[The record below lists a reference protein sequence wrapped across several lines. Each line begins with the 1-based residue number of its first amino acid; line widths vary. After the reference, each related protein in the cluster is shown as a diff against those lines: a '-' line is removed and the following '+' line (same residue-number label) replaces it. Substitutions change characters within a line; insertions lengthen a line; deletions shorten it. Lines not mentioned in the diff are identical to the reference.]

1 MTTYALPSDPL
12 GARLWELF
20 GRYPWQW
27 IYKPDGGST
36 WETEKR
42 YPLRPRV
49 FWKNWQDAALALGVR
64 FGHQT
69 QYALID
75 IDRGSDYLTQAKLAD
90 ILEALETIG
99 INRVLKLRSSFSG
112 GLHLYIPLPNP
123 VATFNLACAL
133 KECLRA
139 FGFTIAAG
147 QLEIFPNTKAYGRSW
162 MGEHVEYQGHR
173 LPLQPGSGAV
183 LLNDSLQPVG
193 DRLERFFWSWDFA
206 AQAQDMNLLG
216 EALATAKK
224 NRRRHRRICTKLE
237 QWRDDLQH
245 EMSEGWTDFGQTN
258 HLLKTIATF
267 GRVFLGLKGNELATY
282 VSDRAIGSPGF
293 DKFCRHQ
300 YEIHRKAICWA
311 RSVEGYY
318 FPARDSDGEPKGDSY
333 PLQPSPD
340 GNKERQWDATQRIV
354 KAMQTL
360 LTEGRHKALKT
371 VTDWLNAIIDLA
383 HCSPRTLYRNLG
395 VWHPDHSDTVAEFEK
410 RLVMPHLARDIAFQL
425 LPDEAHNPYR
435 KNSPQPLKFPDI
447 TDLGGGMKS
456 EHPDA
461 AHKKNL
467 SPGVLGGSGGKEG
480 FSTTPWEV

>member
-12 GARLWELF
+12 GARLWEIF

-27 IYKPDGGST
+27 IYKPDGGNT
-36 WETEKR
+36 WETEGR

-64 FGHQT
+64 FGSQT

-75 IDRGSDYLTQAKLAD
+75 IDKGSAYLTQAKLGE

-133 KECLRA
+133 KECLKA
-139 FGFTIAAG
+139 FGFTLAAG
-147 QLEIFPNTKAYGRSW
+147 QLEVFPNTKAYGRSW

-206 AQAQDMNLLG
+206 AQAQDMGLLG

-224 NRRRHRRICTKLE
+224 NRRKHRRICTKLE

-267 GRVFLGLKGNELATY
+267 GRVFLGLKGHELATY

-300 YEIHRKAICWA
+300 HEIHRKAICWA

-318 FPARDSDGEPKGDSY
+318 FPARDNEGEQKGDSY
-333 PLQPSPD
+333 PLEPATN
-340 GNKERQWDATQRIV
+340 GNKERQWEANYRINR
-354 KAMQTL
+354 AMRDI
-360 LTEGRHKALKT
+360 LTEGLHKALKT
-371 VTDWLNAIIDLA
+371 VSQWADEVVRRA
-383 HCSPRTLYRNLG
+383 HCSMRTLYRNLEA
-395 VWHPDHSDTVAEFEK
+395 WHPDHSATQAEFEE
-410 RLVMPHLARDIAFQL
+410 RLVIPHLARDIALQVTHHPL
-425 LPDEAHNPYR
+425 DLAPIAG
-435 KNSPQPLKFPDI
+435 SPEPLKNGFI

-456 EHPDA
+456 EPPAA

-467 SPGVLGGSGGKEG
+467 SPGERGGSGGSEG
-480 FSTTPWEV
+480 FSTAHQEV